1 MVEVRN
7 LNIKLRNSDRYLL
20 KNFNLILN
28 NKDKAAIIGEEGN
41 GKTTFIKTLLSNKD
55 ILEYVDIEGIINVPK
70 NIGYLE
76 QSLNIFT

>member
-28 NKDKAAIIGEEGN
+28 NKDKAAIMVKKGM
-41 GKTTFIKTLLSNKD
+41 GKLHLLN
-55 ILEYVDIEGIINVPK
+55 L
-70 NIGYLE
+70 
-76 QSLNIFT
+76 